1 MLEVVD
7 PHVHLWDLWTR
18 LYPHFERPKKGGM
31 NAAICRSYLLDEFLD
46 EGKGQ
51 ISIIGAV
58 HVEAFPTDPVKE
70 TATLQNVADA
80 SPIPIVMVAGG
91 DLSSPDFVQMLDE
104 HAAFPILRGVRQV
117 LNRHADT
124 RFNYVDRNI
133 MDDPHFVVGLH
144 VLGTRG
150 LTFDLQLYPHQM
162 EQAAGLAARCPQT
175 SIVLN
180 HAGMWTDRHL
190 TGWRAWKTGLR
201 VLAAQPNI
209 SVKISGLGMRDRDWT
224 TESIRPLVLE
234 TIEAF
239 GAHRAMFASNFPVD
253 KLTSTYLGL
262 WRAFDLITT
271 EFTEPERA
279 NLFRVNATRIYRV
292 H

>member
-80 SPIPIVMVAGG
+80 RPIPIVMVAGG

-144 VLGTRG
+144 ELGTRG
-150 LTFDLQLYPHQM
+150 LTFDLQLYPHRPKPCWNVDGPTLD
-162 EQAAGLAARCPQT
+162 GLARLEDWITGPGGSTEHQRENQRPRDARSRLDDGEYSPARARDHR
-175 SIVLN
+175 SV
-180 HAGMWTDRHL
+180 
-190 TGWRAWKTGLR
+190 WRAPGDVCLKLPGRQANVYLSWA
-201 VLAAQPNI
+201 LA
-209 SVKISGLGMRDRDWT
+209 G
-224 TESIRPLVLE
+224 
-234 TIEAF
+234 
-239 GAHRAMFASNFPVD
+239 
-253 KLTSTYLGL
+253 
-262 WRAFDLITT
+262 
-271 EFTEPERA
+271 
-279 NLFRVNATRIYRV
+279 FRLD
-292 H
+292 HH